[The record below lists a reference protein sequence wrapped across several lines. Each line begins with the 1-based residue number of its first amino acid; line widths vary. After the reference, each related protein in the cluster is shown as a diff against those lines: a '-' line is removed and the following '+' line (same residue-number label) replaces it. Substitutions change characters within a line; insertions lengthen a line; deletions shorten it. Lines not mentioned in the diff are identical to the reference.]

1 MENLSFDFMENEKNL
16 SPLEKERWEKLSNLK
31 ERIKTLQNEELWVK
45 GAKLVFGRGSL
56 TPKWMIV
63 GEAPGA
69 TEDLKG
75 EPFVGASGKL
85 LSACLKEAGLK
96 EEEAYVCNILK
107 FRPPNNRRPT
117 AEEMEFC
124 RPFLEEQISILQ
136 PKYILSL
143 GTTAL
148 SFFEER
154 KIEMLKERGKFRF
167 LHRSVNESILLLPS
181 IHPSYV
187 LQFRS
192 KMPLLLED
200 LRLLKEKMEECS

>member
-1 MENLSFDFMENEKNL
+1 MENLSFDFMEKEKNFT
-16 SPLEKERWEKLSNLK
+16 PLEKERWEKLLNLK
-31 ERIKTLQNEELWVK
+31 ERIKAAQNEELWVK
-45 GAKLVFGRGSL
+45 GANLVFGRGSL
-56 TPKWMIV
+56 TPKYLIV

-85 LSACLKEAGLK
+85 LSACLKEVGLN
-96 EEEAYVCNILK
+96 EEEAYICNILK

-124 RPFLEEQISILQ
+124 RPFLEEQIAILQ
-136 PKYILSL
+136 PQYILSL
-143 GTTAL
+143 GATAL

-154 KIEMLKERGKFRF
+154 KVEMLKERGKFRS
-167 LHRSVNESILLLPS
+167 LKENILLLPS

-192 KMPLLLED
+192 KMPFLLED